1 MRRARLALRGATA
14 LGLFC
19 VALGTD
25 LGRSLHVAWE
35 YETQGDLEG
44 WGSATSEASGAEAI
58 VLGGELRLEAQSSDP
73 VVDSPLFHIN
83 ATDRTVLV
91 FRAAAFGTPGDSEV
105 LWRLRRPGGAAPPPS
120 FGAGLGDWRLEG
132 NSEWDVRSTS
142 FRVEGDG
149 AARTYY
155 VPLVNPAS
163 PGPTAA
169 PQGALVQVRLRLWA
183 APSAGAGGAAHIDF
197 IRISER
203 PLVAHVSGCGRVTR
217 QESLHLSGPSP
228 DAPAFHPVSNPPPP
242 TKQWARET
250 GTTTDQRFHS
260 WADAHAL
267 RDVGSDAFGL
277 AFGSTYN
284 CLRSGG
290 DLLVISGSGFGPS
303 DARVT
308 VGGAACTEVR
318 HDPAAPESRIACR
331 SPAMQS
337 GPEHA
342 VVAVAQG
349 RFPGLVDAKPLLS
362 YAVGPRAP
370 VALDASNVGAT
381 HLSASWSP
389 RSLWDALATTGY
401 VLEARS
407 LLRPAELWAAF
418 YPALLALGPR
428 RSGAAG
434 NDSVVSAPA
443 GPDDVAAALPT
454 GAAGAGPLLPQ
465 LASVLLERQE
475 SHFRSEPG
483 DVGSGGAPD
492 GELLPTP
499 SVAELREAS
508 RISGVPAAVL
518 AAVAVDRWGQVG
530 WRSMPA
536 PAGRNGSLL
545 SQLGGWPALEAEPA
559 AWSAWSRLASTGN
572 VTSTTVAGLPA
583 GTAVQLRVAALAEDT
598 VLDAAAWQRVNAH
611 GHREALPQGSQ
622 GPWSEA
628 AAARTTAA
636 DILFDWFDA
645 NGTLSYGG
653 ADRRSTT
660 GELGRVG
667 GEGSWGLVLVGSAHV
682 AGCNAT
688 HSCCDGFAA
697 PSASQPSDGNAR
709 EFDIGDADG
718 DGVVDQQS
726 AWHAGWWR
734 GALLPEAEAALSRPG
749 DVKKVY
755 PRHSGS
761 VDPHAYTRAMQAV
774 RDAGGEVP
782 PGLPVPPLTNRSA
795 TPWSACRLACAA
807 AARLR
812 PPYVNAEAL
821 RASSQL
827 PLPTPLPAAGVFPG
841 SAGGPPPAPVGS
853 AAAGGS
859 DLSGALPGVPGR
871 LPSGVTV
878 VPPRYLA
885 RPPTGPCGP
894 ALRLTPSR
902 PGQAGSAWYGRRM
915 QVREGFSTEFV
926 FQLSNPSYH
935 CKRMDDASTNCRSRG
950 ADGLAFVIQD
960 RHPAA
965 LGRAGGG
972 QGWAGLPRAVAV
984 SFDTWHNP
992 EHSDPYENHV
1002 AVHAPPPPDS
1012 PVPAGQAA
1020 AEDGPPRDRPSS
1032 EGHAFA
1038 LGAAT
1043 EGVPDMADR
1052 PVHVRVV
1059 YEPLASGGEGSA
1071 SGMGGGPA
1079 ADAAG
1084 GGAQQLAWLAGNEYP
1099 SGGRGWWTGAEA
1111 GTLRVEMPP
1120 GREVLR
1126 VRVDLHA
1133 ALGTPADGRAW
1144 VGFTAATGDL
1154 AFQSHEVLAW
1164 SLHQSYALAAAGGG
1178 AGLPGAAGR
1187 FPEVRTGA

>member
-774 RDAGGEVP
+774 RDAG
-782 PGLPVPPLTNRSA
+782 
-795 TPWSACRLACAA
+795 
-807 AARLR
+807 
-812 PPYVNAEAL
+812 
-821 RASSQL
+821 
-827 PLPTPLPAAGVFPG
+827 
-841 SAGGPPPAPVGS
+841 
-853 AAAGGS
+853 AGGS

-984 SFDTWHNP
+984 SFDT
-992 EHSDPYENHV
+992 
-1002 AVHAPPPPDS
+1002 
-1012 PVPAGQAA
+1012 
-1020 AEDGPPRDRPSS
+1020 
-1032 EGHAFA
+1032 
-1038 LGAAT
+1038 
-1043 EGVPDMADR
+1043 
-1052 PVHVRVV
+1052 
-1059 YEPLASGGEGSA
+1059 GGEGSA